1 MHYSPLQLQLW
12 MWPLAIFG
20 ALLIG
25 LSKTGVPGV
34 GIFAV
39 ALFTLLYPSDEALR
53 ATGLVLP
60 LLIAADL
67 IAVKAYHRH
76 AVWSHLWRLF
86 PWAALGIVIGFF
98 AMEYLKAAW
107 ISQLIGVILIAMV
120 VLHLWRKWVLKDENV
135 PHGVLFAGTMGT
147 AAGFTTIIANAAGPI
162 MVVYLLAMQL
172 PKLEFLG
179 TGAWYYFILN
189 SFKVPFQ
196 WKAGTLDAQSLRLDL
211 ALVPFVWIGA
221 FGGRALLPRINQRLF
236 ENLSLFFAA
245 IAGVK
250 LTFF

>member
-1 MHYSPLQLQLW
+1 MDALPFHLPLWLW
-12 MWPLAIFG
+12 PVAILG

-25 LSKTGVPGV
+25 FSKTGVPGG

-39 ALFTLLYPSDEALR
+39 ALFTLLYKSDEALR

-67 IAVKAYHRH
+67 IAVKTYHRH

-86 PWAALGIVIGFF
+86 PWAATGIVIGFLT
-98 AMEYLKAAW
+98 MEYLHSAIVSK
-107 ISQLIGVILIAMV
+107 LIGAILIAMV
-120 VLHLWRKWVLKDENV
+120 GLHLWRKYALKDEEV
-135 PHGVLFAGTMGT
+135 PHGQLFAGTMGT
-147 AAGFTTIIANAAGPI
+147 TAGFTTIIANAAGPI

-179 TGAWYYFILN
+179 TGAWYYLILN
-189 SFKVPFQ
+189 TFKVPFQ
-196 WKAGTLDAQSLRLDL
+196 WKAGTIDAQSLWLDL
-211 ALVPFVWIGA
+211 VLVPSVWIGA
-221 FGGRALLPRINQRLF
+221 FGGRALLPHINQRRF